1 MYIMQVFQLLGKKTL
16 FVFVFITRNYFTGNK
31 HTYKITVPNDTNKL
45 QFQLQ
50 LLQLNFI
57 IKILSTYT
65 KELSQK

>member
-1 MYIMQVFQLLGKKTL
+1 MYIMQVFQLLEKKL

-31 HTYKITVPNDTNKL
+31 NTYKITVPNDTNKL